1 MKRRQRL
8 QKKIYSEC
16 ELTHTTYSLWGKIK
30 PYNLDLKALSIPDG
44 IWVQKTYPYPALG
57 LHCESVKKEVGVQ
70 RQSSTSHSPKTAKFS
85 ATSIFL
91 TQTCLAMNTPTNHKI
106 GLAGAR
112 AYHQKAGRGQQ
123 YVQFFF
129 TNYNAVNINCSWS
142 SQRTIP
148 LDVRS
153 GLWMFWGAWKPLW
166 QNVEL

>member
-1 MKRRQRL
+1 M
-8 QKKIYSEC
+8 
-16 ELTHTTYSLWGKIK
+16 
-30 PYNLDLKALSIPDG
+30 
-44 IWVQKTYPYPALG
+44 WVQKTYPYPALG

-91 TQTCLAMNTPTNHKI
+91 TQTCPAMNTPTNHKI

-129 TNYNAVNINCSWS
+129 TNYNAVNNS
-142 SQRTIP
+142 SRYKIRSVSVLRCLKASVAECWVVNRVKLGRPRVQSRLLGQPVHTPCGLSVVIIVIIIRSCLP
-148 LDVRS
+148 LLS
-153 GLWMFWGAWKPLW
+153 MKLFWILF
-166 QNVEL
+166 